1 MVTAQMVFDYLK
13 IERAPDPLEMETM
26 ERVVASVA
34 ARIDGIC
41 VPWPMSDDDPPVPVR
56 PIEVVHAIV
65 MSAARLWRRRTTP
78 EGVLPA
84 YQSGSDMG
92 TTPLRVSRI
101 DPDIEALIEQYRD
114 LPVG

>member
-1 MVTAQMVFDYLK
+1 MVTEQMVFEYLSIDRMPNS
-13 IERAPDPLEMETM
+13 IEQETM
-26 ERVVASVA
+26 DRVIAAVT

-41 VPWPMSDDDPPVPVR
+41 VPWPLSDDDPPVPVR

-92 TTPLRVSRI
+92 VIPLRVSRI